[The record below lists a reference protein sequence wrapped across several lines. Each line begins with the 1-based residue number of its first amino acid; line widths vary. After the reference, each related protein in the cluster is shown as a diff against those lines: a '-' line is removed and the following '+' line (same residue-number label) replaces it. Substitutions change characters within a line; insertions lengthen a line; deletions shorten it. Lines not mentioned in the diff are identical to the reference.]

1 MNWTPYKHGQLAKCS
16 HGYYFVFQRHHH
28 EAGPDRWFIEYEQGA
43 DEFGDHGMLTGRPH
57 GLTRSKKLRRTLR
70 AMERLADLYPFCH
83 KIGRHLEALS

>member
-57 GLTRSKKLRRTLR
+57 GFDTLEGAR
-70 AMERLADLYPFCH
+70 AYAAGHGKTC
-83 KIGRHLEALS
+83 